1 MFYKLFQVAA
11 KFFVIWPKTPTLKAP
26 VSPAADGRD
35 RWDGFELRLGMT
47 EPFYLTVKALSAE
60 ASLSW
65 RLNSA
70 LMVNQ

>member
-11 KFFVIWPKTPTLKAP
+11 KFFVIWPKPLSP